1 MTRSAPDASGRD
13 GQSRLTSAERTLP
26 YAESRLD
33 YVLRLADT
41 SLVLAQRL
49 AEWIGHAPVLE
60 EELALAN
67 LSLDLL
73 GQARFLLSYAGELEG
88 RGRDEDALAF
98 LRTEAEFRNVQLA
111 EQPNGDFACTIV
123 RQVLFD
129 AYQTEL
135 YGRLQEST
143 DARLAAI
150 AATSVRESRYHL
162 RYSSGWLARLGDG
175 TEESHG
181 RAQAALDLLWPLTRE
196 LFDADEIDREMRA
209 LGIAPDL
216 RHIEAAWRERMDAV
230 IGEATLRRPSD
241 PSFAWYGK
249 RGQHSEHLG
258 HLLAVMQSMPRT
270 YPGARW

>member
-1 MTRSAPDASGRD
+1 MSGIDPTGRVGAAGLGAPRSGSD
-13 GQSRLTSAERTLP
+13 GAAKLG
-26 YAESRLD
+26 

-41 SLVLAQRL
+41 SLILAQRL

-73 GQARFLLSYAGELEG
+73 GHARLLLGYAGELEG

-98 LRTEAEFRNVQLA
+98 LRTEAQFCNAQLA
-111 EQPNGDFACTIV
+111 EQPNGDFARTIA
-123 RQVLFD
+123 RQLLID
-129 AYQTEL
+129 AYHVEL
-135 YGRLQEST
+135 YERLQRSADT
-143 DARLAAI
+143 RLAGI
-150 AATSVRESRYHL
+150 AATAVRESRYHL
-162 RYSSGWLARLGDG
+162 RYSSGWLARLGNG
-175 TEESHG
+175 TAESHA

-196 LFDADEIDREMRA
+196 LFDADGIDRDMLS

-216 RHIEAAWRERMDAV
+216 REVEAGWRERTGAA
-230 IGEATLRRPSD
+230 IAEATLLRPPD
-241 PSFAWYGK
+241 GSFAWYGK

-258 HLLAVMQSMPRT
+258 HLLAAMQFMQRT